1 MNGTSIW
8 WQSKT
13 LWGSIIAMLA
23 GVATMAGLQLDAALQ
38 DQLAELIVGLANLIG
53 GGLAWYGRVTATTA
67 ISANVITK

>member
-23 GVATMAGLQLDAALQ
+23 GVATMAGLKLDVALQ
-38 DQLAELIVGLANLIG
+38 DQLAELIVGAANLIG
-53 GGLAWYGRVTATTA
+53 GALAWYGRVTAMTA
-67 ISANVITK
+67 ISSNVLTK